1 MDSAIVAAIAAVGGS
16 LVGAMGSFISGSI
29 TQRYHDRR
37 DLLSAQLMR
46 SEALYSDFISES
58 ARRLV
63 DALEHN
69 DVDPKELVPI
79 YALISRIRLLSSQQ
93 VLDAAEAALNTIL
106 ATYPRPN
113 LTPEQIRGGII
124 PGADQLKNFSEVCR
138 RELQSVRQKF

>member
-1 MDSAIVAAIAAVGGS
+1 MDSAIIAALAAVGGS

-69 DVDPKELVPI
+69 EVDPKELVPI
-79 YALISRIRLLSSQQ
+79 YALISRIRLISSQQ

-106 ATYPRPN
+106 ATYPQPN
-113 LTPEQIRGGII
+113 LTPEQIRAGTI
-124 PGADQLKNFSEVCR
+124 PGEDQLKNFSEVCR

>member
-1 MDSAIVAAIAAVGGS
+1 MDSAIIAALAAVGGS

-69 DVDPKELVPI
+69 EVDPKELVPI
-79 YALISRIRLLSSQQ
+79 YALISRVRLLSSQQ

-113 LTPEQIRGGII
+113 LTPEQIRSGTI